1 MGQLQQIGTPQQVYA
16 KPETVFV
23 ATFIGTPPMNVMP
36 AGLFERSEVLVGVR
50 PEHLQLS
57 SNGGLPLTVRM
68 VEQLGHETLL
78 ICDAVGTRV
87 VVRQDAEAA
96 GAVDRRRDQGR
107 CLGSSSSP
115 LRSGHRAQDR
125 RMKKKWRELPIAVG
139 MLAPSAVILGVFVV
153 YPLVRA
159 IQLGHLRCDATGKRC
174 REGGWG
180 QYIDVFRSNEFQH
193 ALANTARLA
202 LMTVPIGLALGIGL
216 AVLADK
222 QIRGI
227 GFFRTVFSS
236 TVATSVA
243 VASLVWFVLLQ
254 PEVGVLPDLLP
265 RDHPVAEAARV
276 CCATPA
282 PRCPPSRSAASGP
295 ASGSRS
301 SSSLRRCK
309 GFPRELYE
317 SAFVDGAG
325 GWMRFSNVT
334 MPMLGPTILFT
345 SVVLTTRAF
354 QAYAEIALLTG
365 GGPDPQRPTQTV
377 PYLIYGQNSLVKN
390 DIGLKSAAAVLLFF
404 VLLVLA
410 FVQFRGLDKRVHYGS

>member
-1 MGQLQQIGTPQQVYA
+1 
-16 KPETVFV
+16 
-23 ATFIGTPPMNVMP
+23 
-36 AGLFERSEVLVGVR
+36 
-50 PEHLQLS
+50 
-57 SNGGLPLTVRM
+57 
-68 VEQLGHETLL
+68 
-78 ICDAVGTRV
+78 
-87 VVRQDAEAA
+87 
-96 GAVDRRRDQGR
+96 
-107 CLGSSSSP
+107 
-115 LRSGHRAQDR
+115 
-125 RMKKKWRELPIAVG
+125 MKRKWRDLPIAAG
-139 MLAPSAVILGVFVV
+139 MLAPSAVILGVFIV

-159 IQLGHLRCDATGKRC
+159 VQLGHLRCDATGKRC

-180 QYIDVFRSNEFQH
+180 QYVDVFRSDDFQH

-254 PEVGVLPDLLP
+254 PQVGVLPDLFHGIMPSLKQPGLLNDPGTALPAVALSSIWASLGFTFIIITAALQGIP
-265 RDHPVAEAARV
+265 RD
-276 CCATPA
+276 
-282 PRCPPSRSAASGP
+282 
-295 ASGSRS
+295 
-301 SSSLRRCK
+301 
-309 GFPRELYE
+309 LYE
-317 SAFVDGAG
+317 SAYVDGAG

-334 MPMLGPTILFT
+334 LPMLGPTILFT

-354 QAYAEIALLTG
+354 QAYGEIDLLTQ
-365 GGPDPQRPTQTV
+365 GGPEPQRPTQTV
-377 PYLIYGQNSLVKN
+377 PYLIYGQKSLIKN
-390 DIGLKSAAAVLLFF
+390 DIGLKSTAAVLLFL

>member
-1 MGQLQQIGTPQQVYA
+1 M
-16 KPETVFV
+16 K
-23 ATFIGTPPMNVMP
+23 
-36 AGLFERSEVLVGVR
+36 
-50 PEHLQLS
+50 
-57 SNGGLPLTVRM
+57 
-68 VEQLGHETLL
+68 
-78 ICDAVGTRV
+78 
-87 VVRQDAEAA
+87 
-96 GAVDRRRDQGR
+96 RR
-107 CLGSSSSP
+107 
-115 LRSGHRAQDR
+115 
-125 RMKKKWRELPIAVG
+125 WRELPIAVG
-139 MLAPSAVILGVFVV
+139 MLAPSAVILGMFVV

-159 IQLGHLRCDATGKRC
+159 VQLGHLRCDATGKRC

-202 LMTVPIGLALGIGL
+202 VMTVPVGLALGIGL

-254 PEVGVLPDLLP
+254 PEVGVLPDLLHGIIP
-265 RDHPVAEAARV
+265 SLKQPGLLRDPGTALPAVALSSIWASLGFTFIVMTAALQ
-276 CCATPA
+276 
-282 PRCPPSRSAASGP
+282 GI
-295 ASGSRS
+295 
-301 SSSLRRCK
+301 
-309 GFPRELYE
+309 PRELYE

-334 MPMLGPTILFT
+334 LPMLGPTILFT

-365 GGPDPQRPTQTV
+365 GGPDPQRPTQSV
-377 PYLIYGQNSLVKN
+377 AYLIYGQNSLVKN
-390 DIGLKSAAAVLLFF
+390 DIGLKSSSAVLLFF

-410 FVQFRGLDKRVHYGS
+410 LVQFRGLDKRVHYGS